1 MPDRSIITITLF
13 GEDSS
18 FGARIHFREAVSSAL
33 SLAQLGEFV
42 GGGSMVT
49 DDPNYNIEFAV
60 SDESQALAVISDTL
74 RAESVGTATELLVRE
89 HRYKVY
95 DDSWTDLGP
104 RTKCEP
110 PPADRFSGMS
120 SGDFLAD
127 LKQIADDARKKYG
140 PPKDPG

>member
-1 MPDRSIITITLF
+1 
-13 GEDSS
+13 
-18 FGARIHFREAVSSAL
+18 
-33 SLAQLGEFV
+33 
-42 GGGSMVT
+42 MVT

-74 RAESVGTATELLVRE
+74 RAEGVGNTTELLIRE
-89 HRYKVY
+89 HRYNVY

-104 RTKCEP
+104 RPKSEP
-110 PPADRFSGMS
+110 PPPDRLSGMS

-140 PPKDPG
+140 PPKDPSQ